1 MTLVYNIVENNWILL
16 GLKKRG
22 MGKDLSDGFDES
34 KIQGTFLYDFFF
46 TIV

>member
-1 MTLVYNIVENNWILL
+1 MTLVYIVEINWILL